1 MQDAE
6 YNLQRAY
13 LPGTSV
19 NEGDKKQCIW
29 GCVASQMLLL
39 MCTWREHREGASAE
53 TGPFS
58 RGKEEEVRT
67 KVALMIAM
75 VVVLVALV
83 GSGTALAQTIGGVI
97 QCQTMPCVAT
107 GNHQVLFERV
117 GDGVPDKLI
126 AQGGHDHLDA
136 RAYTNDRDVAKGSGG
151 HDLLR
156 VNDGDTMDGA
166 IGGPGSDLCVV
177 DAAIEAADTC
187 EGVIF
192 R

>member
-1 MQDAE
+1 M
-6 YNLQRAY
+6 
-13 LPGTSV
+13 
-19 NEGDKKQCIW
+19 
-29 GCVASQMLLL
+29 
-39 MCTWREHREGASAE
+39 
-53 TGPFS
+53 
-58 RGKEEEVRT
+58 RT
-67 KVALMIAM
+67 KIAMMIAM
-75 VVVLVALV
+75 TVVLVALMV
-83 GSGTALAQTIGGVI
+83 GSAGTAFAQQVIGGAI
-97 QCQTMPCVAT
+97 QCQTIPCVAT
-107 GNHQVLFERV
+107 GDHQVLFEQV
-117 GDGVPDKLI
+117 GDGVPDRMI

-187 EGVIF
+187 EGVIY